1 MPALVQ
7 DADANTVSTMMML
20 ASSMA
25 REKPARTIR
34 FVFMPYNDAAQD
46 QNQWL
51 LTRCLKSGESCSGI
65 IGLQTMGEMPSAGD
79 SAWQMQTKSPVDIAW
94 WNSLTEGSSAME
106 SRNGVVP
113 SAWLTHPVYS
123 SQTWIGNR
131 DLRLERT
138 LIAAQDLRKV
148 VA

>member
-34 FVFMPYNDAAQD
+34 FVFMPYNEAPQD
-46 QNQWL
+46 QNQRL
-51 LTRCLKSGESCSGI
+51 LKR
-65 IGLQTMGEMPSAGD
+65 
-79 SAWQMQTKSPVDIAW
+79 
-94 WNSLTEGSSAME
+94 
-106 SRNGVVP
+106 
-113 SAWLTHPVYS
+113 
-123 SQTWIGNR
+123 
-131 DLRLERT
+131 
-138 LIAAQDLRKV
+138 

>member
-34 FVFMPYNDAAQD
+34 FVFMPYNEAVQD

-51 LTRCLKSGESCSGI
+51 LERCLKSGESCC
-65 IGLQTMGEMPSAGD
+65 
-79 SAWQMQTKSPVDIAW
+79 
-94 WNSLTEGSSAME
+94 WNHRLTD
-106 SRNGVVP
+106 NG
-113 SAWLTHPVYS
+113 
-123 SQTWIGNR
+123 
-131 DLRLERT
+131 
-138 LIAAQDLRKV
+138 
-148 VA
+148 